1 MPDYIATVQRVLT
14 NYPKAV
20 MDNVKLWSGNLDNIH
35 IAIGDPEPY
44 IITADDIMEAYN
56 IAVAYFEEDFPSP
69 ETPLGSIVENFL
81 VVVRTPA
88 TRTTPRTSASILT
101 DSQLLKTPI
110 LEPYQSGPE
119 RWVWQRTDIPYGP
132 SIPGPCHLTAK
143 WFDNLIDGE
152 REGDPTHSPIIQW
165 YFNRQHALDDA
176 RHAGAPI
183 R

>member
-101 DSQLLKTPI
+101 DSQLLKTPATDSHSLSQCVPVPVPVHSAKSPSRSWFNLGI
-110 LEPYQSGPE
+110 VYPYPADS
-119 RWVWQRTDIPYGP
+119 
-132 SIPGPCHLTAK
+132 
-143 WFDNLIDGE
+143 
-152 REGDPTHSPIIQW
+152 
-165 YFNRQHALDDA
+165 RQQLSLAE
-176 RHAGAPI
+176 
-183 R
+183 